1 MIFSLAEDLHNTLTL
16 IPDNHPRRRNLTL
29 LEEAIHRDIH
39 LFNRHPTLLFQCI
52 WNTCWQCDGEEMTRH
67 YKMAEIARQR
77 LGSAHVR

>member
-1 MIFSLAEDLHNTLTL
+1 MIYNLVLDFHETLTSMPAAHL
-16 IPDNHPRRRNLTL
+16 RRRNLAL
-29 LEEAIHRDIH
+29 LEEAIRRDIH

-52 WNTCWQCDGEEMTRH
+52 WNSCWQCDGEEMTRH